1 MNPARRISRS
11 FSRPASIQQQAINR
25 PRDSHP
31 RHGRKDSGPSRTPWR
46 PATPQQVAGTVP
58 SCRQV
63 VPGASVFIVLKE
75 DQPTGKETAGKVA
88 QLLTRG
94 NHPRGIKVRLQN
106 GQVGR
111 VQRMEAEPT
120 AQIPATG
127 IPNKTTQPTKLSHRS
142 TNGRID
148 FNHPSEPQ
156 SRISAGTSQLV
167 MNRPRNRQPRHG
179 PKDSGHSGPTWRPAT
194 PQQAAGT
201 VPSLRQVVP
210 GASVFIILKEDQPT
224 GKETAGV
231 VAQVLTR
238 GNHPRGIKVR
248 LHDGRVGRVQRMEA
262 EPTAQIPA
270 TSISNKV
277 ARPTKPSHQYT
288 DIRNDLEHP
297 SEPPSRSL
305 AAFFP
310 PSPGENTSDQS
321 TAERSV
327 TSTYVSVHCPMC
339 DSFEGDETA
348 VTRHIERE
356 HLR

>member
-1 MNPARRISRS
+1 MNPARRISRT
-11 FSRPASIQQQAINR
+11 FSRPAGIQEPAINR
-25 PRDSHP
+25 PRNCQP
-31 RHGRKDSGPSRTPWR
+31 RHGRKDSGLSGTPWR
-46 PATPQQVAGTVP
+46 PATPQQAAGTVP
-58 SCRQV
+58 SLHQV
-63 VPGASVFIVLKE
+63 VPGAFVFIVLKK

-111 VQRMEAEPT
+111 VQRMEAEAT
-120 AQIPATG
+120 AQLPATG
-127 IPNKTTQPTKLSHRS
+127 IPNKTTRPTRLSHRS
-142 TNGRID
+142 IDVRID
-148 FNHPSEPQ
+148 LNHPSEPQ
-156 SRISAGTSQLV
+156 SKISAGASQLI

-179 PKDSGHSGPTWRPAT
+179 PKDSGHSGTPWRSAT

-201 VPSLRQVVP
+201 VPLLRQVVP

-231 VAQVLTR
+231 VAQVLTK

-248 LHDGRVGRVQRMEA
+248 LHDGQVGRVQRMGAEA
-262 EPTAQIPA
+262 TAQISA
-270 TSISNKV
+270 TAMSNKI
-277 ARPTKPSHQYT
+277 ARPTRPSHQYT

-310 PSPGENTSDQS
+310 PSPGESASDQL
-321 TAERSV
+321 TAERSA
-327 TSTYVSVHCPMC
+327 TSAYVAVRCPMC
-339 DSFEGDETA
+339 NSFEGDETA
-348 VTRHIERE
+348 VTHHIERE
-356 HLR
+356 HLS